1 MALTMRMALLGASF
15 VLAPSLALAQE
26 QGASAPTADSA
37 AAQVGKSPKAAL
49 DENGKRVEPSKKLWT
64 NPRTEAEQPGT
75 QPPSNAAPADSG
87 KTQRRSGHHGHA
99 HKADKAAPN
108 GQEEGQS
115 VTSPLSGA
123 KSN

>member
-87 KTQRRSGHHGHA
+87 KTKHRSGHHG